1 MSIHLVGGG
10 RDEALC
16 AALLAP
22 FVKEAADA
30 AGGDDP
36 VIALLLVL
44 EVDDLTSVDRFR
56 SVLIAAGAS
65 GEGVRI
71 ESIFEG
77 GRFSS
82 TVVDGAHG
90 IFVGGGLT
98 HAYHDAMDGIA
109 EKVRSRVDAGVP
121 YAGFSAGAAIAAS
134 RALVGGYRIG
144 GVLVTPED
152 TGEELEEVDVRD
164 GLGLV
169 PMTIDVHAG
178 QWGTVSRLIA
188 TVGAG
193 LAPTGAAI
201 DEHTALVITPGVEA
215 FAVRGEG
222 HVWSITA
229 SPGGI
234 QVSMRPATRST

>member
-10 RDEALC
+10 RDEALV
-16 AALLAP
+16 AALLMP

-44 EVDDLTSVDRFR
+44 EEDDDTSADRFR

-71 ESIFEG
+71 EVIPEG
-77 GRFSS
+77 DRFTSRALA
-82 TVVDGAHG
+82 GAHG

-98 HAYHDAMDGIA
+98 PAYHHAMSAITDAI
-109 EKVRSRVDAGVP
+109 RSRVAVGVP

-144 GVLVTPED
+144 GVVVTPED
-152 TGEELEEVDVRD
+152 TGEELEEIEVRD

-169 PMTIDVHAG
+169 SMTIDVHAG

-193 LAPTGAAI
+193 LASSGAAI
-201 DEHTALVITPGVEA
+201 DEHTALVVTPGVEE
-215 FAVRGEG
+215 FMVRGEG
-222 HVWSITA
+222 HVWSVTDSSA
-229 SPGGI
+229 GV
-234 QVSMRPATRST
+234 QVSMHRSTRST

>member
-1 MSIHLVGGG
+1 MGIHLVGGG
-10 RDEALC
+10 RDEALV
-16 AALLAP
+16 AALLVP

-44 EVDDLTSVDRFR
+44 ESDDLTSVDRFR

-71 ESIFEG
+71 ESILEG
-77 GRFSS
+77 DRFLPGA
-82 TVVDGAHG
+82 VDGAHG

-98 HAYHDAMDGIA
+98 PAYHDATAGIA
-109 EKVRSRVDAGVP
+109 STIRSRVDSGVP

-144 GVLVTPED
+144 GAVVTPQD
-152 TGEELEEVDVRD
+152 TGEELEEIDVRD
-164 GLGLV
+164 GLGLA
-169 PMTIDVHAG
+169 PMTIDVHAA

-188 TVGAG
+188 AVDAG
-193 LAPTGAAI
+193 LAPRGAAI

-229 SPGGI
+229 PPGG
-234 QVSMRPATRST
+234 VVVTMRRATRSP